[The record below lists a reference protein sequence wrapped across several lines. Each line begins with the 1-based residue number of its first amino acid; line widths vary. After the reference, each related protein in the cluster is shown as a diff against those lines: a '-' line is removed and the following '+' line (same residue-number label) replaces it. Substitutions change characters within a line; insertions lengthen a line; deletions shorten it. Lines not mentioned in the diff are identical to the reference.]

1 MRHLIK
7 FGAVLAGAVAG
18 ATVGVLL
25 APGKGTKTRDKIL
38 DNLKAGIGAVND
50 SKSTFSNML
59 LDFVSEK
66 ENNFDK
72 KLRTI
77 TDRASNQKEEVI
89 ATLERKL
96 SELKKDT
103 DHMKPNTKAD
113 IKDDIVYKAAY
124 ETKADI

>member
-7 FGAVLAGAVAG
+7 FGAVLAGAAAG

-25 APGKGTKTRDKIL
+25 APGKGTKTRHKIL
-38 DNLKAGIGAVND
+38 DNLKAGIGAVNA

-96 SELKKDT
+96 SELKKDA
-103 DHMKPNTKAD
+103 DHVKPNTKAD